1 MFLTIES
8 ARFPCCTTLFRLPCS
23 ISAISL
29 ISVRSLLSRCAPASA
44 SRNSSMSSTEMAEK
58 LLTKLSGFLISCAIP
73 AVNWPSEASFSVWTS
88 RACAAFN
95 SRSAASAASLAARTF
110 ALCDVAVDRYEPASR
125 HRIDAYFQHAAV
137 GSRPFYSPLTIRA
150 FDIAMQFRIQ
160 IDILEL
166 AVLDQIGDIVAVG
179 AGLGE
184 K

>member
-1 MFLTIES
+1 
-8 ARFPCCTTLFRLPCS
+8 
-23 ISAISL
+23 
-29 ISVRSLLSRCAPASA
+29 
-44 SRNSSMSSTEMAEK
+44 
-58 LLTKLSGFLISCAIP
+58 LISCAIP

-88 RACAAFN
+88 RSCALL
-95 SRSAASAASLAARTF
+95 RLF

-137 GSRPFYSPLTIRA
+137 GSRPFYPPLTIRA

-160 IDILEL
+160 IDIPEL

-179 AGLGE
+179 AWLGE